1 MPDEGLSAL
10 SMQVGMAIEHIRAMD
25 RELEYLR
32 MWRRRTD
39 QRLEAL
45 ETHRKRP
52 RLAGLAREV
61 ASPRE
66 WSIGLAIALLAI
78 WGILSPEDVRDKIR
92 DYLDL
97 PPLNRLGPG

>member
-25 RELEYLR
+25 REMEYLR
-32 MWRRRTD
+32 MWRRRTE

-45 ETHRKRP
+45 ESRKGRP
-52 RLAGLAREV
+52 WLGKTMLEV
-61 ASPRE
+61 ATPRE
-66 WSIGLAIALLAI
+66 WSIAMAIALLAI
-78 WGILSPEDVRDKIR
+78 WGILTPEDVRDKVR